1 MRTAIL
7 SDIHANLEA
16 LESVVSS
23 AADRQIDRW
32 ICLGD
37 IVGYGAD
44 PGACIELTRSL
55 AQVTLLGNHD
65 AAVAGL
71 QDVTYFNTRARQA
84 VDWTR
89 RQISP
94 EERDFLAALPLLLE
108 LDNAFYVHAEPADPD
123 GWGYI
128 HSARGAATAMRAVTT
143 RLCFVGHSHEPLLCL
158 ADDFSAE
165 IVDGGSG
172 AVSLEP
178 NGRYLVNVGSVGQ
191 PRDGDS
197 RFCFVIHDG
206 ENDTVE
212 FVRIEYDIEAAAAKI
227 IAAGLPEYLARR
239 LESGH

>member
-1 MRTAIL
+1 
-7 SDIHANLEA
+7 
-16 LESVVSS
+16 
-23 AADRQIDRW
+23 
-32 ICLGD
+32 
-37 IVGYGAD
+37 
-44 PGACIELTRSL
+44 
-55 AQVTLLGNHD
+55 
-65 AAVAGL
+65 
-71 QDVTYFNTRARQA
+71 
-84 VDWTR
+84 
-89 RQISP
+89 
-94 EERDFLAALPLLLE
+94 
-108 LDNAFYVHAEPADPD
+108 
-123 GWGYI
+123 
-128 HSARGAATAMRAVTT
+128 MRAVTT

-197 RFCFVIHDG
+197 RSCFVIHDG